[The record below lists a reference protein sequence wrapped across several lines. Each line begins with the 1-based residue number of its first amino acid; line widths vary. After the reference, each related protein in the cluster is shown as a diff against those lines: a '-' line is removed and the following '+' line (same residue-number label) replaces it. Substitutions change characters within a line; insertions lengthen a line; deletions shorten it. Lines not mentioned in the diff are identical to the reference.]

1 MNINENINKKVNIL
15 FFICLISILTLAAS
29 DSFLMLAT
37 IPIIFAAI
45 GLDYGPKDF
54 FIILLGSFLI
64 GLIFESIKSVTFF
77 YLPILILS
85 LIQIGLIKSK
95 FSDKKQILINFVITS
110 FIFIAI
116 YKYQM
121 LEEGLTINDMANEL
135 KEVLAPSIDYDI
147 PDEVYKT
154 SFAMYPSILSALAM
168 LYSLFSLKLVRNYL
182 AYKNKAADIK
192 NLNKFRIDRKEFVIL
207 LIIAGGVYFI
217 LSTVLNIE
225 PTYISANL
233 ISIVILLVILNGILT
248 YDYLNM
254 ARSGGILSRGMQWFF
269 IIIFFYFFMIIF
281 FIIGLADIF
290 VDFRNRRRRI
300 DAK

>member
-37 IPIIFAAI
+37 IPILFAAI

-95 FSDKKQILINFVITS
+95 FRDKKQILINFVITS

-168 LYSLFSLKLVRNYL
+168 LYSLFSLKIVRNYL
-182 AYKNKAADIK
+182 AYKNKASDMK
-192 NLNKFRIDRKEFVIL
+192 NLNKFRISKREFAIML
-207 LIIAGGVYFI
+207 AIAAGLYFI
-217 LSTVLNIE
+217 LSAVLNIE
-225 PTYISANL
+225 ATYISANL
-233 ISIVILLVILNGILT
+233 FSIVTLLLILNGILT
-248 YDYLNM
+248 YDYLTM
-254 ARSGGILSRGMQWFF
+254 SKAGILSRGMKWFF

-281 FIIGLADIF
+281 LILGIADIF
-290 VDFRNRRRRI
+290 VDFRSKLRRI
-300 DAK
+300 DA

>member
-1 MNINENINKKVNIL
+1 
-15 FFICLISILTLAAS
+15 
-29 DSFLMLAT
+29 
-37 IPIIFAAI
+37 
-45 GLDYGPKDF
+45 
-54 FIILLGSFLI
+54 
-64 GLIFESIKSVTFF
+64 
-77 YLPILILS
+77 
-85 LIQIGLIKSK
+85 
-95 FSDKKQILINFVITS
+95 
-110 FIFIAI
+110 
-116 YKYQM
+116 
-121 LEEGLTINDMANEL
+121 MANEL

-192 NLNKFRIDRKEFVIL
+192 NLNKFRINKKEFVIL

-248 YDYLNM
+248 YDYLTM

-290 VDFRNRRRRI
+290 VDFRSKRRRI